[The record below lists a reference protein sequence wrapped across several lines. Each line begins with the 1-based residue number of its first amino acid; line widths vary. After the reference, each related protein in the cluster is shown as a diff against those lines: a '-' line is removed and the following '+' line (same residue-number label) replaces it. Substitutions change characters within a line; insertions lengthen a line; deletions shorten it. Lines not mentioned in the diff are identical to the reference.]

1 MTAANTLRPASN
13 PWRSVWLSWFLPCS
27 GICVALFGVLVAVA
41 WYLHWEALVRVA
53 PGLPAMKLN
62 AALCFVL
69 CGVAVV
75 LVTTNPAAYLAV

>member
-1 MTAANTLRPASN
+1 VTAANTLRPASN

-27 GICVALFGVLVAVA
+27 GICVALVAVA